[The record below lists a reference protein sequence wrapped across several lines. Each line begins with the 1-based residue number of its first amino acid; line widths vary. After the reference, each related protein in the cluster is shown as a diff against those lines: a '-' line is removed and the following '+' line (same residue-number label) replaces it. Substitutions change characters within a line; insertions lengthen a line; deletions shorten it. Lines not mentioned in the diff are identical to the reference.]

1 MTDVGPNDSPYYERY
16 YQRFGDRIVAN
27 WKKHPNGSTQQDC
40 FMYTYEKA
48 QTAMQQLG
56 GARFPHY
63 NPRYALC
70 ALWGN
75 HINIGKEKWLS
86 LPSAW
91 RGRGAPGALMYE
103 GRGTRIYEG
112 PEIFQGVLE
121 PGAVLQGWKKF
132 HDYINVYN
140 GDPVSLDK
148 EGKPNPGHSFF
159 FREYKR
165 DKNGMI
171 IGFYVIDAGYY
182 VQRPVPY
189 RSSGRL
195 GVLVRDEPA
204 LRRRPVHR
212 ADAVAPGRDAPA
224 RTRVGARVLTQRR
237 L

>member
-1 MTDVGPNDSPYYERY
+1 
-16 YQRFGDRIVAN
+16 
-27 WKKHPNGSTQQDC
+27 
-40 FMYTYEKA
+40 MYTYEKA

-56 GARFPHY
+56 GARFPPY

-148 EGKPNPGHSFF
+148 EGHPNPGHSIF

-171 IGFYVIDAGYY
+171 TGFYVIDAGYY
-182 VQRPVPY
+182 AQWRYPIARPGDWGYLCATNLRCVGGPFTEPMPWPPAETTADPGLGWVPEY
-189 RSSGRL
+189 
-195 GVLVRDEPA
+195 
-204 LRRRPVHR
+204 
-212 ADAVAPGRDAPA
+212 
-224 RTRVGARVLTQRR
+224 
-237 L
+237 